1 MFTIRAGYTDQV
13 EIKTSL
19 ESVIKF
25 FSDIRN
31 FVEMMSGV
39 ESIHTDGNGV
49 TQWRI
54 RVDVP
59 LIGSFQEKFAVQL
72 VEQTPERIEWIPA
85 AGEKQNLLRYSAEFM
100 PKSEN
105 STVVQFSQHAELRR
119 NAARELHPLAGL
131 AGESVISSEM
141 NKGIAQMVKSFVRKA
156 KEKLEK

>member
-1 MFTIRAGYTDQV
+1 MFTIRAGYSDKI

-19 ESVIKF
+19 ENVIKF

-31 FVEMMSGV
+31 FVEMMPSV
-39 ESIHTDGNGV
+39 ESIHTDNSGF

-59 LIGSFQEKFAVQL
+59 LIGVFKEKFAVQL
-72 VEQTPERIEWIPA
+72 AEQTPERIEWIPA
-85 AGEKQNLLRYSAEFM
+85 AGEKQNFLRYSAEFM
-100 PKSEN
+100 PQSEN
-105 STVVQFSQHAELRR
+105 STVVQFSQNAELRR
-119 NAARELHPLAGL
+119 NSARELHLLAGL
-131 AGESVISSEM
+131 AGEAIISGEM